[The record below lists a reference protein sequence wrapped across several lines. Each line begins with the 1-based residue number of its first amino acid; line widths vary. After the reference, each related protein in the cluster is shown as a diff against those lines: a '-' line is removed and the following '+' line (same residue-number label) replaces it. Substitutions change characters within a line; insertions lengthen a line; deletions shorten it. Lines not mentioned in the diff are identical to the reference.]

1 MTALLYATDD
11 SAEEALKWVDPQ
23 SNAITTEALRNSLTN
38 PESEVEEA
46 GVERARALC
55 KILYL
60 IFSGTCEAEPHRMGG
75 HGVEAWRM
83 LHRYASKRPGAKR
96 APPQALFTM

>member
-1 MTALLYATDD
+1 MTYYLRATDD
-11 SAEEALKWVDPQ
+11 SAEEALKWVGLQ
-23 SNAITTEALRNSLTN
+23 SNAIPTEALRNSLTN

-60 IFSGTCEAEPHRMGG
+60 IFLGTCKAEPHRMGG
-75 HGVEAWRM
+75 HGVEAWRR
-83 LHRYASKRPGAKR
+83 LRRYASKRPGTQR
-96 APPQALFTM
+96 APPQALFAM